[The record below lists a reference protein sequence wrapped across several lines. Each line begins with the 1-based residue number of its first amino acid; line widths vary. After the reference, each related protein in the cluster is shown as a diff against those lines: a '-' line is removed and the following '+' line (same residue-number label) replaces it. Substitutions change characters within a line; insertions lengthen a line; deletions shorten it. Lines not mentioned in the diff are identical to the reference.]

1 MTTNTTNNIR
11 TQAAAQWAKVD
22 ACYAEATNWIDLDN
36 IESIDTTD
44 KVEVDVE
51 AKVAKIMKEAA
62 EEMKA
67 APVSL
72 VAVLDRTLIQWVD
85 LKGATHGFWDAF
97 GQAMKEQGIWR

>member
-1 MTTNTTNNIR
+1 MTNTTNTTNTNNIS
-11 TQAAAQWAKVD
+11 TQAAAKWA
-22 ACYAEATNWIDLDN
+22 
-36 IESIDTTD
+36 

-72 VAVLDRTLIQWVD
+72 VAVLDSTLIQWVD
-85 LKGATHGFWDAF
+85 LKGDTHGFWDAF
-97 GQAMKEQGIWR
+97 GQAMREQGIWR

>member
-1 MTTNTTNNIR
+1 MTSNTTN
-11 TQAAAQWAKVD
+11 
-22 ACYAEATNWIDLDN
+22 N

-44 KVEVDVE
+44 KVDVE

-72 VAVLDRTLIQWVD
+72 VAVLDSTLIQWVD

-97 GQAMKEQGIWR
+97 GQAMKEQGVWR